1 MIDIAIVTT
10 AIRPRKTARRD
21 NDEDATETRTGSI
34 WIKRGDKVRRKT
46 IESVTAAGIRLELM
60 AFFERYLGRTFRLQ
74 IVEPIYAD
82 RKVAPA
88 VVELAAAPVFC
99 APHGFKQFVRSK
111 FKREGFSPFS
121 YGHVGELHVG
131 FRPPWYVEPE
141 PPILLR
147 SSAGDGFTYPAS
159 DDTSD
164 TKESDDK

>member
-46 IESVTAAGIRLELM
+46 IECVTAAGIRLELM
-60 AFFERYLGRTFRLQ
+60 AFFERYLGRTFRAQ
-74 IVEPIYAD
+74 IITPKHGD
-82 RKVAPA
+82 RAVAPA
-88 VVELAAAPVFC
+88 VLTLVDATTFD
-99 APHGFKQFVRSK
+99 APHGYDQFLNRK
-111 FKREGFSPFS
+111 FKKTGFTPFD
-121 YGHVGELHVG
+121 YGQTGVLHVS
-131 FRPPWYVEPE
+131 FRPSWYVEPE